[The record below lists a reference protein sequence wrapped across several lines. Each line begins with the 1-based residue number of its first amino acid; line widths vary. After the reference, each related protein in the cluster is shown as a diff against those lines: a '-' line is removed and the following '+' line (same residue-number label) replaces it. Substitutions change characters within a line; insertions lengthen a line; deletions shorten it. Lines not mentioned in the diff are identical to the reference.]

1 MASDSAQ
8 ASPPKP
14 AEIFECKRCGDCC
27 VGYGG
32 TFVTDGQIASIA
44 AYIGMEPAQFVSEK
58 CRLSGGKPVLAQDE
72 NGYCIFWEELCAIH
86 PVKPRM
92 CKAWPFIESVL
103 IDIDNWQIMA
113 ASCPG
118 IRTDVPDRIVEE
130 CVKEELAKLYELP
143 CGCEQVSLKRL
154 MGDYSCSKCGEAY
167 WYSFC
172 WDEVVEDSCTWHCQI
187 CRACRDW
194 REWHCEKCNRC
205 TYGVTL
211 PCESCGRRKRQFID
225 D

>member
-1 MASDSAQ
+1 MKKAVH
-8 ASPPKP
+8 
-14 AEIFECKRCGDCC
+14 CKCKTGCLTGRCVC
-27 VGYGG
+27 YKNN
-32 TFVTDGQIASIA
+32 
-44 AYIGMEPAQFVSEK
+44 EPCDEK
-58 CRLSGGKPVLAQDE
+58 CGCTGCHNPF
-72 NGYCIFWEELCAIH
+72 NG
-86 PVKPRM
+86 M
-92 CKAWPFIESVL
+92 
-103 IDIDNWQIMA
+103 DIDNHTICALQNI
-113 ASCPG
+113 
-118 IRTDVPDRIVEE
+118 EE
-130 CVKEELAKLYELP
+130 YKELSEEELEELYELP

-154 MGDYSCSKCGEAY
+154 MDDYSCSKCGEAY

>member
-1 MASDSAQ
+1 MKKAVH
-8 ASPPKP
+8 
-14 AEIFECKRCGDCC
+14 CKCKTGCRTGRCVC
-27 VGYGG
+27 YKNN
-32 TFVTDGQIASIA
+32 
-44 AYIGMEPAQFVSEK
+44 EPCDEK
-58 CRLSGGKPVLAQDE
+58 CGCTGCHNPF
-72 NGYCIFWEELCAIH
+72 NG
-86 PVKPRM
+86 M
-92 CKAWPFIESVL
+92 
-103 IDIDNWQIMA
+103 DIDNLTICALQNI
-113 ASCPG
+113 
-118 IRTDVPDRIVEE
+118 EE
-130 CVKEELAKLYELP
+130 YKELSEEELAKLYELP

>member
-1 MASDSAQ
+1 MGKAVHCQ
-8 ASPPKP
+8 
-14 AEIFECKRCGDCC
+14 CKTGCRTGRCVC
-27 VGYGG
+27 YKNN
-32 TFVTDGQIASIA
+32 
-44 AYIGMEPAQFVSEK
+44 EPCDDK
-58 CRLSGGKPVLAQDE
+58 CGCKGCYNPL
-72 NGYCIFWEELCAIH
+72 NG
-86 PVKPRM
+86 V
-92 CKAWPFIESVL
+92 
-103 IDIDNWQIMA
+103 DIDNFSICTLQNI
-113 ASCPG
+113 
-118 IRTDVPDRIVEE
+118 EE
-130 CVKEELAKLYELP
+130 YSELSEEELDEQYELP

-154 MGDYSCSKCGEAY
+154 MVDYSCSKCGELY

-187 CRACRDW
+187 CRVCRDW